1 MGNAPQSG
9 ETVQA
14 NSSRRRAAVALAV
27 AVVAVL
33 GVIGVAK
40 YVQDTQ
46 AAQPVA
52 ISNPELPADDSP
64 ECAALL
70 DRLPDRAAG
79 LVRAQVA
86 DPAPLG
92 AAVYRNLESD
102 RITLRCG
109 APVPAQFND
118 LARTKTVDGVEWL
131 RVVDSTDDTLS
142 TWFTV
147 GREPVVAI
155 TAEGHANAEDA
166 LGDLAEALRPDSEY
180 KVTPKRSPIPLS
192 TLAAPQADS
201 LCTGLTAALP
211 KELGGRHLL
220 GADELPESL
229 PKDMLVWGGT
239 AADPITLRCGVDEA
253 PGYAVSKQL
262 TQVGDIVW
270 FNEPSLSSGTA
281 GTWYA
286 LGRERFVAVNMPMSE
301 ASGLLPVLSSVI
313 ADNLKNTSPSE
324 AK

>member
-9 ETVQA
+9 ETVQN
-14 NSSRRRAAVALAV
+14 NSSRRRAAIALAV

-40 YVQDTQ
+40 YVQDKQ

-70 DRLPDRAAG
+70 DRLPGRAAG

-86 DPAPLG
+86 EPAPLG
-92 AAVYRNLESD
+92 AAVYRNIDED

-109 APVPAQFND
+109 APVPAQYND
-118 LARTKTVDGVEWL
+118 LASTQEVGGVKWL
-131 RVVDSTDDTLS
+131 RVVDSTDSSLS

-155 TAEGHANAEDA
+155 TAEGNANAEDA
-166 LGDLAEALRPDSEY
+166 LADLAEALRPDSEY
-180 KVTPKRSPIPLS
+180 NNAPKRGPIPLAN
-192 TLAAPQADS
+192 LAAPKADN
-201 LCTGLTAALP
+201 LCEGLNSALP
-211 KELGGRHLL
+211 KELGGRHILS
-220 GADELPESL
+220 ADEIPTEL
-229 PKDMLVWGGT
+229 PKDMVVWDGT
-239 AADPITLRCGVDEA
+239 DADPITLRCGVDEA
-253 PGYAVSKQL
+253 PSYGVSKQL

-270 FNEPSLSSGTA
+270 FNEPTLSSGTS
-281 GTWYA
+281 GTWFA
-286 LGRERFVAVNMPMSE
+286 LGRERFVAVNMPMSD
-301 ASGLLPVLSSVI
+301 ASSLLPVVSSVI